1 MVKRFFES
9 CEKKAVQEI
18 KIMYT
23 KQVNENVKLKS
34 Q

>member
-9 CEKKAVQEI
+9 YEKKAVQEI
-18 KIMYT
+18 EIMYT